1 MRRSEP
7 PLHLLKAA
15 FRYGMTRLM
24 ITFLAGIGLVLSALS
39 QAGQAQTP
47 AEPPAATAEE
57 EVPADEMSLGEIP
70 AAQTVELSVDLA
82 KRAIDAF
89 VLVRD
94 KYAESPIYHYE
105 TLEEFVEKTD
115 EGKKFEADIKSFGF
129 ASVGEWNVAIST
141 VGLTYTSIS
150 EGPDYDVAA
159 QIEEI
164 KSDMT
169 IAQDMKDRMIASLA
183 SLIPTEHN
191 KQIIAELMK
200 DETYREKLK
209 LLAEEE

>member
-1 MRRSEP
+1 M
-7 PLHLLKAA
+7 A
-15 FRYGMTRLM
+15 RLM
-24 ITFLAGIGLVLSALS
+24 ITVMAGGGLLLLALTV
-39 QAGQAQTP
+39 AGVTQTPGDQPIPQAQEQTIPPDEITP
-47 AEPPAATAEE
+47 D
-57 EVPADEMSLGEIP
+57 EVPP
-70 AAQTVELSVDLA
+70 AQTVALTADLA

-94 KYAESPIYHYE
+94 KYAESPIYQYE
-105 TLEEFVEKTD
+105 TLEEFIEKTE

-129 ASVGEWNVAIST
+129 ATVAEWNIAIST

-164 KSDMT
+164 KADMT
-169 IAQDMKDRMIASLA
+169 IAQDMKDRMIASLS

-191 KQIIAELMK
+191 KQIIADLMK
-200 DETYREKLK
+200 DPIYAEKLK

>member
-1 MRRSEP
+1 
-7 PLHLLKAA
+7 
-15 FRYGMTRLM
+15 MTRLI
-24 ITFLAGIGLVLSALS
+24 ITILAGAGLALLACS
-39 QAGQAQTP
+39 DAGQAQSD
-47 AEPPAATAEE
+47 AQPPAAGKQD
-57 EVPADEMSLGEIP
+57 EVLPDEMSLGEVP
-70 AAQTVELSVDLA
+70 AAQTVELTIDLA
-82 KRAIDAF
+82 KRSIDAF

-105 TLEEFVEKTD
+105 TLEEFVAKTE
-115 EGKKFEADIKSFGF
+115 EGKKFEIDVKSYGF
-129 ASVGEWNVAIST
+129 ANVGEWNVAIST

-159 QIEEI
+159 QIAEI
-164 KSDMT
+164 KADMT
-169 IAQDMKDRMIASLA
+169 IAQDMKDRMIASLT

-191 KQIIAELMK
+191 KEVIAELMK